1 MYKLIEAIYCQLKKG
16 PEMGNPSSRGVKH
29 KSLVTVEEAL
39 MPIFPCKRTSKYK
52 GFLSLKS
59 IRLNKLKIKMNWTV
73 TKESPAGMM
82 AGVVREMAA
91 ITFRNLASGDNGV
104 GNEGD

>member
-16 PEMGNPSSRGVKH
+16 PEMGNPSSIRVLMILC
-29 KSLVTVEEAL
+29 LVREL
-39 MPIFPCKRTSKYK
+39 SCQFFPCKRTSKYQ